1 MERGELLMAVDKAVD
16 SKALDTLF
24 ENIGNAIREKDGTT
38 ALITPGNMPAKIRAI
53 QTGVDTSDA
62 TAAASD
68 IAKGETAY
76 VKGAKV
82 TGTADQF
89 LNPIMSYDN
98 TMSYNSTSKKVTINS
113 KVFSNYGNI
122 FVENDGRSPL
132 MELYVN
138 ADDFG
143 NATAGEILNGKT
155 CTSAAGL
162 NIAGTM
168 PNQGGKTLNIASK
181 STPVTI
187 PQGYHDGSGKAQ
199 IDPTEAAK
207 IIANN
212 IRQGITILGVAGS
225 MSGKELSIVVTVT
238 SGATVTATKG
248 SKVVSGTS
256 VNGTC
261 TLTVP
266 EAGTWSV
273 KATLNGQ
280 TSDTK
285 SVSVVDSYAVAL
297 TFFSAT
303 ITVNVDSGAS
313 VTLKKGWTTIAT
325 KTSNGT
331 AVFTVTETG
340 EYTVTAT
347 KNGQT
352 TSGSVNAVSGTTS
365 YSLTLS
371 FASSTLNNNEW
382 SVIKSVSDAGQGANY
397 WSIGDRKA
405 VTLNGTVGKLSLS
418 NVTTYAFIIG
428 FNHNASV
435 EGTNRIH
442 FQLAKTALSG
452 GTDVCLCDSSYN
464 SNVSTTGY
472 FSMNSSRTNSGG
484 WASSQMRTN
493 ICGTSLSSYSGT
505 IIAVIPAALRAVLK
519 SVTKYTNNTGNS
531 TAESAVTA
539 TTDYFFL
546 LSEYEVF
553 GSISRANS
561 NEASKQAQYA
571 YYSAGNSKIKYKHDG
586 TSTAAYWW
594 LRSPL
599 ASGSNSFVLV
609 GTDGTVYTDNA
620 HYSLGFAPGFCV

>member
-1 MERGELLMAVDKAVD
+1 MIGRTNAV
-16 SKALDTLF
+16 SK
-24 ENIGNAIREKDGTT
+24 
-38 ALITPGNMPAKIRAI
+38 PG
-53 QTGVDTSDA
+53 V
-62 TAAASD
+62 
-68 IAKGETAY
+68 
-76 VKGAKV
+76 
-82 TGTADQF
+82 
-89 LNPIMSYDN
+89 
-98 TMSYNSTSKKVTINS
+98 
-113 KVFSNYGNI
+113 
-122 FVENDGRSPL
+122 
-132 MELYVN
+132 
-138 ADDFG
+138 
-143 NATAGEILNGKT
+143 
-155 CTSAAGL
+155 
-162 NIAGTM
+162 
-168 PNQGGKTLNIASK
+168 
-181 STPVTI
+181 
-187 PQGYHDGSGKAQ
+187 
-199 IDPTEAAK
+199 
-207 IIANN
+207 
-212 IRQGITILGVAGS
+212 
-225 MSGKELSIVVTVT
+225 ELSLVVSVT
-238 SGATVTATKG
+238 SGAAVTATKG
-248 SKVVSGTS
+248 SKT
-256 VNGTC
+256 VNGTAAGGSC
-261 TLTVP
+261 VLSLP

-313 VTLKKGWTTIAT
+313 VTLKKGGTTIAT

-340 EYTVTAT
+340 AYTVTAT

-352 TSGSVNAVSGTTS
+352 TSGSVNVVSGTTS

-371 FASSTLNNNEW
+371 FVSSTLNNNEW
-382 SVIKSVSDAGQGANY
+382 SVIKSVSDAGQGSNY

-464 SNVSTTGY
+464 STVSTTGY

-519 SVTKYTNNTGNS
+519 SVTKYTDNTANGGGS
-531 TAESAVTA
+531 TASYVTA

-546 LSEYEVF
+546 LSEFEVF
-553 GSISRANS
+553 GSISYGNT
-561 NEASKQAQYA
+561 NEKNKQAQYA

-594 LRSPL
+594 LRSPR
-599 ASGSNSFVLV
+599 ASNSRYFVIV
-609 GTDGTVYTDNA
+609 NTGGTVIGYDA
-620 HYSLGFAPGFCV
+620 YGSLGFAPGFCV

>member
-1 MERGELLMAVDKAVD
+1 MIGRTNAV
-16 SKALDTLF
+16 SK
-24 ENIGNAIREKDGTT
+24 
-38 ALITPGNMPAKIRAI
+38 PG
-53 QTGVDTSDA
+53 V
-62 TAAASD
+62 
-68 IAKGETAY
+68 
-76 VKGAKV
+76 
-82 TGTADQF
+82 
-89 LNPIMSYDN
+89 
-98 TMSYNSTSKKVTINS
+98 
-113 KVFSNYGNI
+113 
-122 FVENDGRSPL
+122 
-132 MELYVN
+132 
-138 ADDFG
+138 
-143 NATAGEILNGKT
+143 
-155 CTSAAGL
+155 
-162 NIAGTM
+162 
-168 PNQGGKTLNIASK
+168 
-181 STPVTI
+181 
-187 PQGYHDGSGKAQ
+187 
-199 IDPTEAAK
+199 
-207 IIANN
+207 
-212 IRQGITILGVAGS
+212 
-225 MSGKELSIVVTVT
+225 ELSLVVSVT
-238 SGATVTATKG
+238 SGAAVTATKG
-248 SKVVSGTS
+248 SKT
-256 VNGTC
+256 VNGTAAGGSC
-261 TLTVP
+261 VLSLP

-313 VTLKKGWTTIAT
+313 VTLKKGGTTIAT

-340 EYTVTAT
+340 AYTVTAT

-352 TSGSVNAVSGTTS
+352 TSGSVNVVSGTTS

-371 FASSTLNNNEW
+371 FVSSTLNNNEW

-464 SNVSTTGY
+464 STVSTTGY

-519 SVTKYTNNTGNS
+519 PVTKYTDNTANGGGS
-531 TAESAVTA
+531 TASYVTA

-546 LSEYEVF
+546 LSEFEVF
-553 GSISRANS
+553 GSISYGNT
-561 NEASKQAQYA
+561 NEKNKQAQYA

-594 LRSPL
+594 LRSPR
-599 ASGSNSFVLV
+599 ASNSGRFVLV
-609 GTDGTVYTDNA
+609 YAGGTVNGGTADT
-620 HYSLGFAPGFCV
+620 SLGFAPGFCV

>member
-1 MERGELLMAVDKAVD
+1 MIGRTNAV
-16 SKALDTLF
+16 SK
-24 ENIGNAIREKDGTT
+24 
-38 ALITPGNMPAKIRAI
+38 PG
-53 QTGVDTSDA
+53 V
-62 TAAASD
+62 
-68 IAKGETAY
+68 
-76 VKGAKV
+76 
-82 TGTADQF
+82 
-89 LNPIMSYDN
+89 
-98 TMSYNSTSKKVTINS
+98 
-113 KVFSNYGNI
+113 
-122 FVENDGRSPL
+122 
-132 MELYVN
+132 
-138 ADDFG
+138 
-143 NATAGEILNGKT
+143 
-155 CTSAAGL
+155 
-162 NIAGTM
+162 
-168 PNQGGKTLNIASK
+168 
-181 STPVTI
+181 
-187 PQGYHDGSGKAQ
+187 
-199 IDPTEAAK
+199 
-207 IIANN
+207 
-212 IRQGITILGVAGS
+212 
-225 MSGKELSIVVTVT
+225 ELSLVVSVT
-238 SGATVTATKG
+238 SGAAVTATKG
-248 SKVVSGTS
+248 SKT
-256 VNGTC
+256 VNGTAAGGSC
-261 TLTVP
+261 TLALP

-313 VTLKKGWTTIAT
+313 VTLKKGGTTIAT

-340 EYTVTAT
+340 AYTVTAT

-352 TSGSVNAVSGTTS
+352 TSGSVNVVSSTTS

-371 FASSTLNNNEW
+371 FVSSTLNNNEW

-405 VTLNGTVGKLSLS
+405 VALNGTVGKLSLS

-435 EGTNRIH
+435 EGANRIH

-464 SNVSTTGY
+464 STVSTTGY

-519 SVTKYTNNTGNS
+519 PVTKYTDNTANGGGS
-531 TAESAVTA
+531 TASYVTA

-546 LSEYEVF
+546 LSEFEVF
-553 GSISRANS
+553 GSISYGNT
-561 NEASKQAQYA
+561 NEKNKQAQYA

-594 LRSPL
+594 LRSPC
-599 ASGSNSFVLV
+599 ASYSCDFVCV
-609 GTDGTVYTDNA
+609 NTGGTVDYYFANF
-620 HYSLGFAPGFCV
+620 SLGFAPGFCV

>member
-1 MERGELLMAVDKAVD
+1 MIGRTNAV
-16 SKALDTLF
+16 SK
-24 ENIGNAIREKDGTT
+24 
-38 ALITPGNMPAKIRAI
+38 PG
-53 QTGVDTSDA
+53 V
-62 TAAASD
+62 
-68 IAKGETAY
+68 
-76 VKGAKV
+76 
-82 TGTADQF
+82 
-89 LNPIMSYDN
+89 
-98 TMSYNSTSKKVTINS
+98 
-113 KVFSNYGNI
+113 
-122 FVENDGRSPL
+122 
-132 MELYVN
+132 
-138 ADDFG
+138 
-143 NATAGEILNGKT
+143 
-155 CTSAAGL
+155 
-162 NIAGTM
+162 
-168 PNQGGKTLNIASK
+168 
-181 STPVTI
+181 
-187 PQGYHDGSGKAQ
+187 
-199 IDPTEAAK
+199 
-207 IIANN
+207 
-212 IRQGITILGVAGS
+212 
-225 MSGKELSIVVTVT
+225 ELSLVVSVT
-238 SGATVTATKG
+238 SGAAVTATKG
-248 SKVVSGTS
+248 SKT
-256 VNGTC
+256 VNGTAAGGSC
-261 TLTVP
+261 VLSLP

-313 VTLKKGWTTIAT
+313 VTLKKGGTTIAT

-340 EYTVTAT
+340 AYTVTAT

-352 TSGSVNAVSGTTS
+352 TSGSVNVVSGTTS

-371 FASSTLNNNEW
+371 FVSSTLNNNEW

-464 SNVSTTGY
+464 STVSTTGY

-519 SVTKYTNNTGNS
+519 SVTKYTDNTGGGS
-531 TAESAVTA
+531 TAASAVTA

-553 GSISRANS
+553 GSISYANS
-561 NEASKQAQYA
+561 NESSKQAQYA

-586 TSTAAYWW
+586 TTTAARWW
-594 LRSPL
+594 LRSPYSSYSHL
-599 ASGSNSFVLV
+599 FVIV
-609 GTDGTVYTDNA
+609 YNDGTVNYYYANS
-620 HYSLGFAPGFCV
+620 SLGFAPGFCV

>member
-1 MERGELLMAVDKAVD
+1 MIGRTNAVNK
-16 SKALDTLF
+16 
-24 ENIGNAIREKDGTT
+24 
-38 ALITPGNMPAKIRAI
+38 PG
-53 QTGVDTSDA
+53 V
-62 TAAASD
+62 
-68 IAKGETAY
+68 
-76 VKGAKV
+76 
-82 TGTADQF
+82 
-89 LNPIMSYDN
+89 
-98 TMSYNSTSKKVTINS
+98 
-113 KVFSNYGNI
+113 
-122 FVENDGRSPL
+122 
-132 MELYVN
+132 
-138 ADDFG
+138 
-143 NATAGEILNGKT
+143 
-155 CTSAAGL
+155 
-162 NIAGTM
+162 
-168 PNQGGKTLNIASK
+168 
-181 STPVTI
+181 
-187 PQGYHDGSGKAQ
+187 
-199 IDPTEAAK
+199 
-207 IIANN
+207 
-212 IRQGITILGVAGS
+212 
-225 MSGKELSIVVTVT
+225 ELSLVVSVT
-238 SGATVTATKG
+238 SGAAVTATKG
-248 SKVVSGTS
+248 SKT
-256 VNGTC
+256 VNGTAAGGSC
-261 TLTVP
+261 VLSLP

-313 VTLKKGWTTIAT
+313 VTLKKGGTTIAT
-325 KTSNGT
+325 KTSNET

-340 EYTVTAT
+340 TYTVTAT

-352 TSGSVNAVSGTTS
+352 TSGSVNVVSGTTS
-365 YSLTLS
+365 YALTLS
-371 FASSTLNNNEW
+371 FVSSTLNNNEW

-435 EGTNRIH
+435 EGANRIH

-464 SNVSTTGY
+464 STVSTTGY

-519 SVTKYTNNTGNS
+519 SVTKYTDNTANGGGS
-531 TAESAVTA
+531 TASYVTA

-546 LSEYEVF
+546 LSEFEVF
-553 GSISRANS
+553 GSISYGNT
-561 NEASKQAQYA
+561 NEKNKQAQYA

-586 TSTAAYWW
+586 TSTAANWW
-594 LRSPL
+594 LRSPV
-599 ASGSNSFVLV
+599 ASTSNYFVFV
-609 GTDGTVYTDNA
+609 GTDGTVDSVGAY
-620 HYSLGFAPGFCV
+620 YSLGFAPGFCV

>member
-1 MERGELLMAVDKAVD
+1 MIGRTNAV
-16 SKALDTLF
+16 SK
-24 ENIGNAIREKDGTT
+24 
-38 ALITPGNMPAKIRAI
+38 PG
-53 QTGVDTSDA
+53 V
-62 TAAASD
+62 
-68 IAKGETAY
+68 
-76 VKGAKV
+76 
-82 TGTADQF
+82 
-89 LNPIMSYDN
+89 
-98 TMSYNSTSKKVTINS
+98 
-113 KVFSNYGNI
+113 
-122 FVENDGRSPL
+122 
-132 MELYVN
+132 
-138 ADDFG
+138 
-143 NATAGEILNGKT
+143 
-155 CTSAAGL
+155 
-162 NIAGTM
+162 
-168 PNQGGKTLNIASK
+168 
-181 STPVTI
+181 
-187 PQGYHDGSGKAQ
+187 
-199 IDPTEAAK
+199 
-207 IIANN
+207 
-212 IRQGITILGVAGS
+212 
-225 MSGKELSIVVTVT
+225 ELSLVVSVT
-238 SGATVTATKG
+238 SGAAVTATKG
-248 SKVVSGTS
+248 SKVV
-256 VNGTC
+256 NGTAASGSC
-261 TLTVP
+261 TLALP

-313 VTLKKGWTTIAT
+313 VTLKKGGTTIAT

-352 TSGSVNAVSGTTS
+352 TSGSVNVVSGTTS

-371 FASSTLNNNEW
+371 FVSSTLNNNEW

-472 FSMNSSRTNSGG
+472 FSMNSSRTNYGG

-519 SVTKYTNNTGNS
+519 SVTKYTDNTANGGGS
-531 TAESAVTA
+531 TASYVTA

-546 LSEYEVF
+546 LSEFEVF
-553 GSISRANS
+553 GSISYGNT
-561 NEASKQAQYA
+561 NEKNKQAQYA

-594 LRSPL
+594 LRSPY
-599 ASGSNSFVLV
+599 ASGSGTFVYVL
-609 GTDGTVYTDNA
+609 TDGTVSSYYA
-620 HYSLGFAPGFCV
+620 YSSLGFAPGFCV